1 MESETPR
8 DGRRVWRGPRVSW
21 KVLVPTVAALGF
33 GLGGAVAAGAIGSD
47 PTITGC

>member
-21 KVLVPTVAALGF
+21 KVLVPTVAALGL
-33 GLGGAVAAGAIGSD
+33 GIGGAVAAGVD
-47 PTITGC
+47 PRV